1 MKIAID
7 FDGTLYE
14 TEKEMR
20 VEAEV
25 YDIEELHGK
34 GIINKGRTW
43 VQEKYEW
50 TDEEKAKFISKFVD
64 ITKRSDPLPGAKRN
78 I

>member
-34 GIINKGRTW
+34 GIINKGKTW
-43 VQEKYEW
+43 VQE
-50 TDEEKAKFISKFVD
+50 
-64 ITKRSDPLPGAKRN
+64 
-78 I
+78 